1 MRDGSRWRICHD
13 KWGSLIQPCVVHSI
27 ASGKIYFVFFARFTN
42 IKRKSHTFYN
52 KHLKFI
58 LLSNGTKHRHLKKN
72 GIVNKKKLF
81 SKAICSC
88 FFIEASWNFICQYAL
103 FEFLLYVRTNK
114 WQNFRIIVSRNL
126 ETAIDCSVPHGSILG
141 PREYCIYTLP
151 LRTLIHVL
159 ALMFHFFADD
169 SSYKLWIRVN
179 PRSYCEQI
187 SSVKHRIQYILCGY
201 VDVSQQA
208 PA

>member
-1 MRDGSRWRICHD
+1 MRKPFNPVLYTALLLVRYT
-13 KWGSLIQPCVVHSI
+13 L
-27 ASGKIYFVFFARFTN
+27 FFARFTN

-88 FFIEASWNFICQYAL
+88 FFIEASWNFICQNAL